1 MSTTF
6 HARNAHAYQ
15 QFMGRWSRRL
25 ARKFIASA
33 GLADGERILDVGCGT
48 GSLTFALAEAANL
61 AKIAAIDDSEI
72 YLAAARA
79 NNKDPRISFERA
91 DACALPFEDA
101 CFDRA
106 MSLLVLHFIPETERA
121 VGEMCRVVRPGGTV
135 AATVWDTFGGMPN
148 QRMFWDTAAM
158 LDPAAGAARGRSYF
172 RPMTKANQMKET
184 WTRLGLLRVEET
196 ALMIRMEFADFG
208 DFWDPIAAGEATLGQ
223 YVAGLSHD
231 AQQRLER
238 ALRAAY
244 EGNEPDGPRS
254 FAAVAWACRGIVPD
268 TP

>member
-6 HARNAHAYQ
+6 HARNADAYE

-25 ARKFIASA
+25 ARPFIAFA

-61 AKIAAIDDSEI
+61 AKIAAIDASEI
-72 YLAAARA
+72 YLDAARA
-79 NNKDPRISFERA
+79 KNKDPRISFERA

-101 CFDRA
+101 GFDRA

-158 LDPAAGAARGRSYF
+158 LDPAAGVAVSVTGV
-172 RPMTKANQMKET
+172 P
-184 WTRLGLLRVEET
+184 
-196 ALMIRMEFADFG
+196 
-208 DFWDPIAAGEATLGQ
+208 AG
-223 YVAGLSHD
+223 
-231 AQQRLER
+231 
-238 ALRAAY
+238 
-244 EGNEPDGPRS
+244 
-254 FAAVAWACRGIVPD
+254 
-268 TP
+268 

>member
-6 HARNAHAYQ
+6 HARNADAYE

-25 ARKFIASA
+25 ARPFIAFA

-72 YLAAARA
+72 YLDAARA
-79 NNKDPRISFERA
+79 KNKDPRVSFERA
-91 DACALPFEDA
+91 DACALRFEDA

-158 LDPAAGAARGRSYF
+158 LDPAAGAARGRAYF
-172 RPMTKANQMKET
+172 RPMTRANQMKET
-184 WTRLGLLRVEET
+184 WTRLGLLQVEET
-196 ALMIRMEFADFG
+196 ALTIRMEFSNFA

-231 AQQRLER
+231 ARQRLEQ

-254 FAAVAWACRGIVPD
+254 FAAVAWACRGIVPERG
-268 TP
+268 

>member
-1 MSTTF
+1 MPTSNSWD
-6 HARNAHAYQ
+6 AGA
-15 QFMGRWSRRL
+15 GVSPESSSRSL
-25 ARKFIASA
+25 DWPTAS
-33 GLADGERILDVGCGT
+33 GFLDVGCGT

-79 NNKDPRISFERA
+79 HNKDPRISFERA

-158 LDPAAGAARGRSYF
+158 LDPAAGVARGRSYF
-172 RPMTKANQMKET
+172 RPMTKPNQMKET

-268 TP
+268 MP

>member
-25 ARKFIASA
+25 ARKFIAFA

-121 VGEMCRVVRPGGTV
+121 VGEMCRVVTTRT
-135 AATVWDTFGGMPN
+135 GGMAS

-158 LDPAAGAARGRSYF
+158 LDPAAGVARGRSYF

-254 FAAVAWACRGIVPD
+254 FAAVAWACRGIVPE

>member
-25 ARKFIASA
+25 ARKFIAFA

-48 GSLTFALAEAANL
+48 RTLTFALADAANL
-61 AKIAAIDDSEI
+61 AKITAIDDSQI

-79 NNKDPRISFERA
+79 NNKNPRISFERA

-158 LDPAAGAARGRSYF
+158 LDPTAAIARGQHYF
-172 RPMTKANQMKET
+172 RPMTRRNELKET
-184 WTRLGLLRVEET
+184 WMRVGLRQIEQTE
-196 ALMIRMEFADFG
+196 LMVRMEFSNFADF
-208 DFWDPIAAGEATLGQ
+208 WAPIAAGEAALGK
-223 YVAGLSHD
+223 YVAG
-231 AQQRLER
+231 
-238 ALRAAY
+238 
-244 EGNEPDGPRS
+244 
-254 FAAVAWACRGIVPD
+254 I
-268 TP
+268 